1 MKTYTFEIDGH
12 PDEYYLAR
20 DVRQFFKQPIYSED
34 VKEAIA
40 DVKEEI
46 NSRNIVFKNDTPK
59 RKREVGK
66 MELVLRILCR
76 CSEKFPELQKEMFG
90 E

>member
-12 PDEYYLAR
+12 SDEYYLAR
-20 DVRQFFKQPIYSED
+20 DVQQFFKQPIYSEK